1 MFDINNHIVQI
12 SDKKIEA
19 IVKPA
24 LVFFEGTPYYQLTNL
39 PKFDGAGVYAIF
51 LKSTDKTCYKDCL
64 PSMHPIYVGKAV
76 PSGSRQGKAT
86 GVGAV
91 LKNRLQK
98 HLRSIEQ
105 IDNLE
110 NENFL
115 CRFMI
120 LKGQAT
126 EMISTM
132 ESYLIREYNPLWNSY
147 IDGFGINAPGKGRY
161 NQSPSEWDTLHPG
174 RYYAKQLTGK
184 PRELGAIMDKIKN
197 YSVKKAT

>member
-51 LKSTDKTCYKDCL
+51 LKSTDETCYKGCL

-76 PSGSRQGKAT
+76 PAGSRQGKAT
-86 GVGAV
+86 EVGAV

-105 IDNLE
+105 VDNLE
-110 NENFL
+110 NEDFL

-120 LKGQAT
+120 IKGQAT